1 MAYIDQPEDG
11 DLGTTGPEVKPVT
24 AKSAEPVIDPA
35 GLPPDEDSSSAPPVV
50 ARPRVDSSLRT
61 ATRKATGVR
70 AVRPAIK
77 GFIHST
83 EIGGAVDGP
92 GVRYVLFLSGC
103 MLRCAFCHN
112 PDTWHM
118 HEGKPTNSRDVLKD
132 ISAYG
137 KFLAHTHGG
146 VTLSGGEPLV
156 QTDFT
161 AAILRGC
168 KEMGLHTALDTA
180 GFLGAHA
187 DDYLLA
193 DVDLFLLDIKAFTE
207 ATYHDLTGVALE
219 PTLQFARRLAAMG
232 KPVWLRYVL
241 VPGLTDK
248 FDEINGLADFA
259 RDLGNIE
266 RVDVLPFHKMGEFKW
281 SVTNVPYRLGA
292 TEPPTF
298 ELTEEVRNVFRARGL
313 LAP

>member
-11 DLGTTGPEVKPVT
+11 DLGAAGPEVKPAPGKPGIAAT
-24 AKSAEPVIDPA
+24 DLAAEEVSPVAAPA
-35 GLPPDEDSSSAPPVV
+35 LARPPVE
-50 ARPRVDSSLRT
+50 SSLKS
-61 ATRKATGVR
+61 ATRKATGLR

-103 MLRCAFCHN
+103 MLRCAYCHN

-118 HEGKPTNSRDVLKD
+118 HEGQPTNSRDVLKD

-207 ATYHDLTGVALE
+207 ATYHDLTGVALA

-241 VPGLTDK
+241 VPGLTDR

-281 SVTNVPYRLGA
+281 SVANVPYRLGA
-292 TEPPTF
+292 TEPPSF
-298 ELTEEVRNVFRARGL
+298 ELQEQVRDIFRARGL
-313 LAP
+313 VAP